1 MRLSA
6 AAYATH
12 IPTAA
17 LVRSVPIIIGTIYF
31 LAAPRF
37 QEPWIVRN
45 ETWAS
50 ATYYVEIYLA
60 SGMTRFCCD
69 VRTRNLVLQEREG
82 NRDLERPTR

>member
-6 AAYATH
+6 AAHATRL
-12 IPTAA
+12 PTTA
-17 LVRSVPIIIGTIYF
+17 LVRSVPIIIGTVYF
-31 LAAPRF
+31 LAVSRF

-60 SGMTRFCCD
+60 SGMTK
-69 VRTRNLVLQEREG
+69 
-82 NRDLERPTR
+82 